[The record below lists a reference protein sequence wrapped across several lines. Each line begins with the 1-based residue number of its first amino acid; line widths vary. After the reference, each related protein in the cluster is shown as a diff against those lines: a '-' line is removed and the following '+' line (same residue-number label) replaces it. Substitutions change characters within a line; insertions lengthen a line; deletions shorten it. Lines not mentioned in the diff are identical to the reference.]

1 MAKTFQNPFTQT
13 ITQIGQTIVNA
24 TSFTAAN
31 GGTAPTNTVLVTTA
45 GADGSVVKSLMISSD
60 DSSSRTVT
68 FWVSTDSGTTKIMLG
83 TVVIAANSGS
93 ATIINIDV
101 LANSIITGFSI
112 DQSGRP
118 ILELQANARIYAG
131 VLTAAV
137 TSGRTLYISGYQED
151 F

>member
-1 MAKTFQNPFTQT
+1 MAKTVTNPFTQT

-45 GADGSVVKSLMISSD
+45 GADGSIIKSLMIASD
-60 DSSSRTVT
+60 DSSNRTVL
-68 FWVSTDSGTTKIMLG
+68 FWTSTDSGTTKILIG
-83 TVVIAANSGS
+83 AVVVTALSGS
-93 ATIINIDV
+93 ATLINIDV
-101 LANSIITGFSI
+101 LANSIVTGLAI

-118 ILELQANARIYAG
+118 ILELQANARLYAG
-131 VLTAAV
+131 VITAAV
-137 TSGRTLYISGYQED
+137 TSGRTLYIAGYQED